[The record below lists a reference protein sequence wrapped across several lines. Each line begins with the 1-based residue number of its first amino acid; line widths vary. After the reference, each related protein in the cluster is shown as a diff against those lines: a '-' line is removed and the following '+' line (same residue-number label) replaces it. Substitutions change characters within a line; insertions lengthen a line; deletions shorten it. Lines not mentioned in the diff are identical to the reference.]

1 MAEVVIGG
9 SNREKAASSRPG
21 LYTGAT
27 RRRLEPDLLVPARVR
42 GYCQVAGNIAALV
55 VLLVLGGRAT
65 AVWQL
70 GLLYVGIG
78 FALHRLFFPLHD
90 CIHYSLFPTKR
101 ENRAIGAL
109 LSALL
114 GTSFDAIRDQHM
126 AHHRDFATPEDPGAA
141 DYYVRFQSRGQFLR
155 FLFGPL
161 VGSILFK
168 KIGEYVSRPA
178 RAASAV
184 EPDRPVPAKRSAIA
198 GRSIG
203 YLVILA
209 VQAGVCALLTS
220 GFQVSRLWRYPVLN
234 VLPAVTIFLFLVRMR
249 MFLEHGALD
258 YQICDYLEN
267 RRPTARTIYA
277 NWIERVLLCGSD
289 FNFHHEH
296 HLYPVVP
303 GWQLPRLHRQ
313 LMGAGLDTED
323 VRSTYRIA
331 LAEIWRNLGAG
342 ACTGS
347 ADLPALTGAGSA
359 SEDRSSPLQPG
370 PLQS

>member
-1 MAEVVIGG
+1 MAGVVMTA
-9 SNREKAASSRPG
+9 SNQEKTAVRPA

-27 RRRLEPDLLVPARVR
+27 RRRLDPDLLAPARAR
-42 GYCQVAGNIAALV
+42 GYRQAAGNIAALV

-70 GLLYVGIG
+70 ALLYVGIG

-90 CIHYSLFPTKR
+90 CIHYSLFPTKT
-101 ENRAIGAL
+101 ENRAVGAL

-155 FLFGPL
+155 FLLGPL

-168 KIGEYVSRPA
+168 KLGDYLSRPA
-178 RAASAV
+178 RAAGDAD
-184 EPDRPVPAKRSAIA
+184 PGRPVAAKRPGMASRAL
-198 GRSIG
+198 G

-209 VQAGVCALLTS
+209 VQTGVCALLTG
-220 GFQVSRLWRYPVLN
+220 GFQVSELWRYPVLN
-234 VLPAVTIFLFLVRMR
+234 VLPAVTIFLFLVRIR

-258 YQICDYLEN
+258 YQICDYFEN
-267 RRPTARTIYA
+267 KRPTARTIYA
-277 NWIERVLLCGSD
+277 NWLERLLLCGSD

-303 GWQLPRLHRQ
+303 GWQLRRLHRQ
-313 LMGAGLDTED
+313 LAGAGLDPED

-331 LAEIWRNLGAG
+331 MAEIWRNLVPGARDQQAPAHAG
-342 ACTGS
+342 GS
-347 ADLPALTGAGSA
+347 SSDLPA
-359 SEDRSSPLQPG
+359 
-370 PLQS
+370 